1 MHMTMEEKKRLEAL
15 CHKFRVDVLT
25 TLHAKQTGHPGGS
38 LSVCEILTT
47 LYFHQAKVDARHPDD
62 PDRDRVVLCKGH
74 AAPMLYRALAEKG
87 FFPVEEMGT
96 LRDFNTRLQGHPC
109 SRELPGVELTA
120 GPLGLGLSASLG
132 MSLGLKLNNSPAR
145 VYAVLGDGEI
155 NEGAV
160 WEASMSAAKYKA
172 DNLCAILDW
181 NGVQLDGSSE
191 EIMPL
196 GDVRAKFESF
206 GWHCLECDGHDVEAL
221 CAAYDEAGQAK
232 GRPTMILAHTIKG
245 KGVSFMEG
253 KSAWHGKAIGDA
265 EFEQAMA
272 ELGGAK

>member
-1 MHMTMEEKKRLEAL
+1 MTMEERQRLEAL
-15 CHKFRVDVLT
+15 CHQFRIDVLT
-25 TLHAKQTGHPGGS
+25 TLHGKQTGHPGGS

-47 LYFHQAKVDARHPDD
+47 LYFHHANVDAKDPKN
-62 PDRDRVVLCKGH
+62 PDRDRIALCKGH

-87 FFPVEEMGT
+87 FFPVEEMNT

-109 SRELPGVELTA
+109 SRELPGVELTS

-132 MSLGLKLNNSPAR
+132 MAIGLKLNGSSAR
-145 VYAVLGDGEI
+145 VYAVLGDGET

-160 WEASMSAAKYKA
+160 WEAFMSAAKYKA

-181 NGVQLDGSSE
+181 NKVQLDGTTDD
-191 EIMPL
+191 IMPT
-196 GDVRAKFESF
+196 GDMRAKVESF
-206 GWHCLECDGHDVEAL
+206 GWHCIECDGHDIEAL
-221 CAAYDEAGQAK
+221 CRAYTEAEQIK
-232 GRPTMILAHTIKG
+232 GKPTMILAHTIKG

-253 KSAWHGKAIGDA
+253 KCGWHGKAIGDKD
-265 EFEQAMA
+265 FEQAMA